1 MDKQEFGNASYEV
14 LKILE
19 YIKDDDLKR
28 IPQEE
33 IENARKMIFDS
44 DFILYLKEEN
54 KEQPYFALKVD
65 NTDVLVPNNLD

>member
-33 IENARKMIFDS
+33 IEILKKNANYNIYSYLIF
-44 DFILYLKEEN
+44 
-54 KEQPYFALKVD
+54 
-65 NTDVLVPNNLD
+65 